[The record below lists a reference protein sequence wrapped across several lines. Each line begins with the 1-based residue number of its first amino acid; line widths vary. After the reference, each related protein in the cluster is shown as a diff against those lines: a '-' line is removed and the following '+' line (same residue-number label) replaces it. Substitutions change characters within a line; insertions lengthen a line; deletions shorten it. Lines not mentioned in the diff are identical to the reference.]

1 MNSANKSSTASRIAA
16 YLCALSFVVGFVMIF
31 YIAPGIN
38 LNPHQRL
45 AFILSNGRY
54 FQLWYSIIFVLF
66 GVSLLVLVNGI
77 NKLISRRQTLTYY
90 LSMMF
95 GFVWGCYAIICGLIA
110 ILSIEYLL
118 MLPTQEQSSVWFAL
132 YSIQV
137 GLGDGVEWVGGCW
150 LFTLSLHGLRHKLS
164 QPAIHYYGLIVGLMG
179 CITLIPGFGEAGA
192 LFGLGQ
198 IAWFAIV
205 GAHLFENASKVTHS
219 KEIPLPNNG

>member
-1 MNSANKSSTASRIAA
+1 M
-16 YLCALSFVVGFVMIF
+16 
-31 YIAPGIN
+31 
-38 LNPHQRL
+38 
-45 AFILSNGRY
+45 
-54 FQLWYSIIFVLF
+54 LF
-66 GVSLLVLVNGI
+66 GLSLLVLVNGI

-132 YSIQV
+132 YSIQI

-150 LFTLSLHGLRHKLS
+150 LFTLSLHSLRHKLS
-164 QPAIHYYGLIVGLMG
+164 QPAIHYYGLLVGLMG
-179 CITLIPGFGEAGA
+179 CVTLIPAFREAGA

-198 IAWFAIV
+198 IVWFAFV
-205 GAHLFENASKVTHS
+205 GARLFERTSNLIPS
-219 KEIPLPNNG
+219 KEIRLPNNG